1 MLYEFRHQNKGVDGP
16 KTYPPPKKNKKKNK
30 KEKGKKGKRHTLFIY
45 LGNGNGMMIR
55 L

>member
-1 MLYEFRHQNKGVDGP
+1 MGLRLI
-16 KTYPPPKKNKKKNK
+16 PPQKKNKKKNK

-55 L
+55 LWLEYNKRGKN